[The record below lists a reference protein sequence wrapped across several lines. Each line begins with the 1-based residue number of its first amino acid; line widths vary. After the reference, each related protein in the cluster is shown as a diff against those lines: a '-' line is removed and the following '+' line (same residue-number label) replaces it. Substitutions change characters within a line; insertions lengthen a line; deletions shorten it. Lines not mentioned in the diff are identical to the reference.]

1 MIAKKIEIATTARGD
16 AARARNALRM
26 AIRRQAAWRAARAA
40 TVQRRAGMAAS
51 DAILEAVE
59 DRDEAVGAADRRAT
73 AAEQRERAVLEKFGA
88 VKSSLKY
95 WRTAARRNARMR
107 SDPAVLRRL
116 NRENHDLRAENF
128 QLRHELTKAQN
139 KAKAPATSARLGKK
153 PWLPRREQTR
163 GRPHGKKLRLLFMK
177 YHCLRAA
184 PNVMTEV

>member
-1 MIAKKIEIATTARGD
+1 MIAKKNEIVATARAD
-16 AARARNALRM
+16 TARARTALRM

-107 SDPAVLRRL
+107 SDPAALRRL

-128 QLRHELTKAQN
+128 QLRVELTKAQ
-139 KAKAPATSARLGKK
+139 KAKAPAAAVHVGKK

-163 GRPHGKKLRLLFMK
+163 RRPHG
-177 YHCLRAA
+177 
-184 PNVMTEV
+184 